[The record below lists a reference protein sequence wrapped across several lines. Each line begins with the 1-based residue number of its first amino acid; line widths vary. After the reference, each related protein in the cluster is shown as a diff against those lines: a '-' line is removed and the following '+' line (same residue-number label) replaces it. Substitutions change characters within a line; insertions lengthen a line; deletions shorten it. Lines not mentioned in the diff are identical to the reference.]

1 MLELALFAIAG
12 ILVVVGAWLAA
23 CDAALGVTSRRDLQ
37 DMATEGRGRGAL
49 LGIADDLT
57 GHVMVVQFGRIL
69 FETTAAVLL
78 TIGLTRLLEWWWAL
92 VAAVAIMAVTS
103 FVLVGSSPRAVG
115 RANSRQLLRLS
126 AGPIRAL
133 RVLFGP
139 IATLVLV
146 VGDRV
151 TPGRQR
157 ETAFTSEE
165 QLLSMVDEATTRS
178 VLEEDD
184 RELIHS
190 IFEFNATY
198 VREVMVPRTDMIVA
212 EADMTAEE
220 ALRRFLESGLSRMP
234 VAGESLDEIEGIL
247 YLRDVVRSRTM
258 RPDEHETAR
267 SLGRVALFVPESKK
281 ADDTLAHMQ
290 AERVHVAMVV
300 DEYGGIAGLVTLE
313 DLIEELIGDIHDEHD
328 RTGAEAVA
336 LADGTYLVSA
346 RLQIDELGDL
356 YDLQLDDDD
365 VDSVGGLL
373 QKELGRIA
381 EVGDVVETHGLRLAV
396 ERVDGRGREA
406 GRVRVERVVPAELES
421 E

>member
-126 AGPIRAL
+126 AGPVRAL

>member
-1 MLELALFAIAG
+1 MLELSLFAVAAV
-12 ILVVVGAWLAA
+12 LVVVGAWLAA
-23 CDAALGVTSRRDLQ
+23 CDAALGVTSTRDLQ
-37 DMATEGRGRGAL
+37 EMAQEGRRRGAL
-49 LGIADDLT
+49 QSIALDLT

-78 TIGLTRLLEWWWAL
+78 TIGLTRLLDWWWAL
-92 VAAVAIMAVTS
+92 AVAVAIMAVTS
-103 FVLVGSSPRAVG
+103 FILVGTSPRAVG
-115 RANSRQLLRLS
+115 RAHSRTLLRAS
-126 AGPIRAL
+126 AGLIRAL

-139 IATLVLV
+139 LATLVV
-146 VGDRV
+146 TVGDRV

-190 IFEFNATY
+190 IFDFNQTF
-198 VREVMVPRTDMIVA
+198 VREVMVPRTDMVVVD
-212 EADMTAEE
+212 ADLTAEE
-220 ALRRFLESGLSRMP
+220 ALRRFLDSGLSRMP

-267 SLGRVALFVPESKK
+267 SLARVALFVPESKK

-290 AERVHVAMVV
+290 LERVHVAMVV

-328 RTGAEAVA
+328 RAGSEAVE
-336 LADGTYLVSA
+336 LGDGTFVVSA

-356 YDLQLDDDD
+356 FDLQLDDDD

-373 QKELGRIA
+373 QKALGRIA
-381 EVGDVVETHGLRLAV
+381 EVGDVVETDGLRLAV
-396 ERVDGRGREA
+396 ERIDGRGREA
-406 GRVRVERVVPAELES
+406 GRVRVERLAPAVVEAE
-421 E
+421 

>member
-1 MLELALFAIAG
+1 MLELSLFAIAAV
-12 ILVVVGAWLAA
+12 LVVVGAWLAA
-23 CDAALGVTSRRDLQ
+23 CDAALSVTSTRDLQ
-37 DMATEGRGRGAL
+37 EMAGEARGPGSL
-49 LGIADDLT
+49 EGIAHDLT

-78 TIGLTRLLEWWWAL
+78 TIGLTRLLDWWWAL
-92 VAAVAIMAVTS
+92 VVAVAIMAVTS
-103 FVLVGSSPRAVG
+103 FILVGSSPRAVG
-115 RANSRQLLRLS
+115 RSHARALLRTS
-126 AGPIRAL
+126 AGAIRAL
-133 RVLFGP
+133 RVIFGP
-139 IATLVLV
+139 IATLVLA

-165 QLLSMVDEATTRS
+165 QLLSMVDEATTRA

-190 IFEFNATY
+190 IFEFNETF

-212 EADMTAEE
+212 EHDMTADE
-220 ALRRFLESGLSRMP
+220 ALRRFLDSGLSRMP

-267 SLGRVALFVPESKK
+267 SLARIALFVPESKK

-290 AERVHVAMVV
+290 TERVHVAMVV

-328 RTGAEAVA
+328 RVGAEAVA
-336 LADGTYLVSA
+336 LADGTFVVSS
-346 RLQIDELGDL
+346 RLQVDELGDL
-356 YDLQLDDDD
+356 FDLTLDDDD

-373 QKELGRIA
+373 QKALGRIA
-381 EVGDVVETHGLRLAV
+381 EVGDVVEAHGLRLAV
-396 ERVDGRGREA
+396 ERLDGRGREA
-406 GRVRVERVVPAELES
+406 GRVRVERLAPAEVES

>member
-1 MLELALFAIAG
+1 MLELALFAIAAV
-12 ILVVVGAWLAA
+12 LVVVGAWLAA
-23 CDAALGVTSRRDLQ
+23 CDAALGVTSTRDLQ
-37 DMATEGRGRGAL
+37 EMAQEGRRRGSLQSIAL
-49 LGIADDLT
+49 DLT

-78 TIGLTRLLEWWWAL
+78 TIGLTRLLDWWWAL
-92 VAAVAIMAVTS
+92 VVAVAIMAVTS
-103 FVLVGSSPRAVG
+103 FILVGTSPRAVG
-115 RANSRQLLRLS
+115 RAHSRTLLRAS
-126 AGPIRAL
+126 ASPIRAL

-139 IATLVLV
+139 LATLVV
-146 VGDRV
+146 TVGDRV

-190 IFEFNATY
+190 IFDFNQTF
-198 VREVMVPRTDMIVA
+198 VREVMVPRTDMVVVD
-212 EADMTAEE
+212 ADLTAEE

-234 VAGESLDEIEGIL
+234 VAGDSLDEIEGIL

-267 SLGRVALFVPESKK
+267 SLARVALFVPESKK

-290 AERVHVAMVV
+290 LQRVHVAMVV

-328 RTGAEAVA
+328 RAGSEAVA
-336 LADGTYLVSA
+336 LGDGTYVISP

-356 YDLQLDDDD
+356 FELHLDDDD

-373 QKELGRIA
+373 QKALGRIA
-381 EVGDVVETHGLRLAV
+381 EVGDVVEIDGLRLAV
-396 ERVDGRGREA
+396 ERIDGRGREA
-406 GRVRVERVVPAELES
+406 GRVRVERLAPAEVEA